1 MSRFDVFRILGEPG
15 KVASYDGF
23 ERWEYPDLRGGR
35 VNFDD
40 TGAVVGWRL
49 PPGAAPACCHV
60 RSLSARAVTATEL
73 LTPILWVGIIQLAAW
88 EAGERLLSR
97 ITRPPGP
104 SVNAPLRAT
113 LAALLGLVAF
123 ANAVLLLAILHLL
136 YAPLVVAAVLALA
149 ALGARRLSRL
159 RPWRG
164 LRPSLR
170 DLPLAIA
177 VAFVLAHLPNALYP
191 VLDHDDNVYH
201 LELPKHYLASHALD
215 APVFS
220 LYGAMPHLIE
230 ILYVVPLA
238 LGDFVAG
245 KVFALSIHFWILAGI
260 GAFALPRIGRLGV
273 GVGALLCLSGQ
284 NVEWHLGRAY
294 NEPILGFFL
303 LGAALAFL
311 AWWETRRGVY
321 LAIVG
326 IACGAAC
333 ASKYTA
339 WLFAAVILA
348 SAAAGI
354 LRLEQSAPRRLRAAL
369 LLLLPCAAL
378 VLPWVVKNLI
388 TTGNPVYPNLYGIF
402 GGADWSEI
410 QVLHHWKSLRANGGL
425 HKDLATYLMIPLR
438 LVTDNERF
446 LAATFSGSLMAVFL
460 AGLLHPAAWRRA
472 GAHVQMMAIGGGLAW
487 AFTIQ
492 GGRYLVALVPLITLA
507 AMFLLEGGRTL
518 VAVAALAI
526 GIAVTQRTLQ
536 PVTEFPAM
544 DVFSVSRQELLEQNG
559 GWKLCQFL
567 NRRLPPDA
575 KVLGLWYNRFFFL
588 ERPFEA
594 DAAYEAPSGLA
605 WLRKLDDPETF
616 ARALA
621 ARGFTHL
628 VVGTHPRD
636 VYLNNKMGF
645 DLLDDR
651 VYPAEQLERDRMLW
665 SEFSTRY
672 LERMPWNGP
681 GIVYRLRPL

>member
-1 MSRFDVFRILGEPG
+1 M
-15 KVASYDGF
+15 
-23 ERWEYPDLRGGR
+23 
-35 VNFDD
+35 
-40 TGAVVGWRL
+40 
-49 PPGAAPACCHV
+49 
-60 RSLSARAVTATEL
+60 TATEL
-73 LTPILWVGIIQLAAW
+73 LTPILWVATIQLAAW

-97 ITRPPGP
+97 LTPTADPAL
-104 SVNAPLRAT
+104 NAPLRAT
-113 LAALLGLVAF
+113 LAALLGLTAF
-123 ANAVLLLAILHLL
+123 ANAALLLAILHLL
-136 YAPLVVAAVLALA
+136 HAWLVVAAVLALA

-164 LRPSLR
+164 LRASLR

-177 VAFVLAHLPNALYP
+177 VTFLLAHLPNALYP

-201 LELPKHYLASHALD
+201 LELPRHYLASHALD

-230 ILYVVPLA
+230 VLYVVPLS
-238 LGDFVAG
+238 LGDFVAP
-245 KVFALSIHFWILAGI
+245 KVFALAIHFWILAGI

-273 GVGALLCLSGQ
+273 GVGALLYLSGQ

-311 AWWETRRGVY
+311 TWWETRRGAY

-354 LRLEQSAPRRLRAAL
+354 LRLERGAPRRLRAAA

-378 VLPWVVKNLI
+378 VLPWVVRNAV

-402 GGADWSEI
+402 GGPDWSEI

-446 LAATFSGSLMAVFL
+446 LAATFSGSLMAVYL
-460 AGLLHPAAWRRA
+460 AALLHPASWRRA
-472 GAHVQMMAIGGGLAW
+472 GAHVQAMAIGGMLAW
-487 AFTIQ
+487 ALTIQ
-492 GGRYLVALVPLITLA
+492 GGRYLVALIPLIVLA
-507 AMFLLEGGRTL
+507 AMFLLEGGRSL
-518 VAVAALAI
+518 VAVAALTI
-526 GIAVTQRTLQ
+526 GIAVSQRTLQ
-536 PVTEFPAM
+536 PVTEFPATE
-544 DVFSVSRQELLEQNG
+544 VFSVSRQELIQRNG
-559 GWKLCQFL
+559 GWKLAQFL
-567 NRRLPPDA
+567 NRQLPPDA
-575 KVLGLWYNRFFFL
+575 KVLGLWYNRFFCL

-594 DAAYEAPSGLA
+594 DPAYEAPSGLA
-605 WLRKLDDPETF
+605 WLRKLDDPGAF
-616 ARALA
+616 ARAIQ
-621 ARGFTHL
+621 ARGFTHV
-628 VVGTHPRD
+628 VVGTYPRD
-636 VYLNNKMGF
+636 VYLGNKMGF

-651 VYPAEQLERDRMLW
+651 LYPARQLERDRALW
-665 SEFSTRY
+665 EEFSTRY
-672 LERMPWNGP
+672 LEPLPWDGP
-681 GIVYRLRPL
+681 GGVYRLRTH